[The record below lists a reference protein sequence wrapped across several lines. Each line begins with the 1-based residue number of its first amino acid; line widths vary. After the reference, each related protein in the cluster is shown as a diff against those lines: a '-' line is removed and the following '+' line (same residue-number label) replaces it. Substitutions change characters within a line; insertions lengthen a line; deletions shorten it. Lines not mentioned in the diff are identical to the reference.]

1 MRIEAKKQEQLEG
14 DLTPMIDMV
23 FQLIAFF
30 MMLVNFSQADQQVEI
45 KLPDSE
51 LAKPTDDR
59 PKHPVVLNLRQGG
72 DVVIG
77 GEPTPIAGL
86 GIYLDQE
93 KQAAKRKGLE
103 PADITV
109 IIRAHQLAKTGD
121 VQALIQQCQ
130 ENGLETFALR
140 VKERVD

>member
-1 MRIEAKKQEQLEG
+1 MRIEPKKQDQLEG

-59 PKHPVVLNLRQGG
+59 PKHPVVLNLRREG

-77 GEPTPIAGL
+77 GEPTQIAGL

-93 KQAAKRKGLE
+93 KQDAKRKGLE
-103 PADITV
+103 PAEITI
-109 IIRAHQLAKTGD
+109 IIRAHELAKTGD
-121 VQALIQQCQ
+121 VQKLISKCQ
-130 ENGLETFALR
+130 ENNLETFALR